1 MAGSQRPGLQG
12 IEEPELLVGYVRDF
26 VHCRRLETL
35 LCWEDATLADVVYAA
50 AMAGVSLKPLV
61 PA

>member
-1 MAGSQRPGLQG
+1 
-12 IEEPELLVGYVRDF
+12 

-35 LCWEDATLADVVYAA
+35 LCWEDAALADVVYAA
-50 AMAGVSLKPLV
+50 AMAGVSLSSLL